1 MQKAESCVDS
11 LYSALWQKYTSRPIN
26 LEGYFV
32 ILRWYNADKQWV
44 TLYFD
49 HGNIREK
56 LNNIFCHHKPKT
68 AISKYVTSISK
79 TDKKKIL
86 ALKWIPYPD
95 EEVKKKFFF
104 FCFFLC
110 WEVETDQ

>member
-1 MQKAESCVDS
+1 MISNFKSLFPLQKAEALVDS
-11 LYSALWQKYTSRPIN
+11 LYAASWQKHTSRPIN
-26 LEGYFV
+26 LEGYFA
-32 ILRWYNADKQWV
+32 IMRWYNADKQWV

-56 LNNIFCHHKPKT
+56 LNNIFSHHKPKT

-79 TDKKKIL
+79 TDKRKIL

-95 EEVKKKFFF
+95 EEVNY
-104 FCFFLC
+104 
-110 WEVETDQ
+110 